1 MTKTRRKPAPAKPDT
16 PTAKRFSRQDFHI
29 ALLLL
34 LATLA
39 VFSQVRSYEFVSLD
53 DPEYITA
60 NPYVRA
66 GLAPESTAWAFTTNR
81 DGNWFPLTW
90 LSHMLVYQFFGPQ
103 SGFHHLANVLLH
115 LLSTLLLFAL
125 FRRMTGSSWRS
136 AFVACLFALHPLHV
150 ESVVWVSERKD
161 VLCAFFWI
169 LTMWGY
175 LHYVE
180 RPKLGSYLLF
190 LVPFCLGLM
199 SKAMII
205 TLPFV
210 LLLLDVWPLR
220 RIPLAK
226 SPLEGEPKEKAEA
239 HRTARSLAGIF
250 WEKVPLLALSAAMS
264 VVTYKVQ
271 QSGGAVVSTDWI
283 PFGTRLGNA
292 LISYLAYVA
301 QMVWPARLSV
311 FYPYPMNLPGW
322 QVIGAAVVLAAI
334 TILALRSLRHLPYIA
349 VGWFW
354 YLGTLVPVIGLVQVG
369 MQSRADRYTYLPL
382 IGIFILVAWGV
393 PDMLLRWPQA
403 KFALAGAA
411 IFACAAC
418 TLLTWYQILVWQSSA
433 SLYQHALKATPGS
446 HMGHYGMGGVLRD
459 QGRLEEAIP
468 YYLEAIRLAPRLASA
483 HGSLGGVLLSLGR
496 VDEAIAQFS
505 EAIRLHKDSVEDH
518 INLGIALSTLGKVSD
533 AIARFHE
540 AIRINPG
547 SANAHYNL
555 GRAYVS
561 AGNVDEALA
570 EFNETIRL
578 QPDNA
583 EAHYNLGSILAGQG
597 RLIGAVD
604 AFNAAIRLRP
614 DYASAHNNL
623 GGALAQLGKIDE
635 AITHFT
641 EALRISPDFVEARR
655 NLENALTLRDKP
667 IRR

>member
-1 MTKTRRKPAPAKPDT
+1 MIKNRRKPTPAKPDT
-16 PTAKRFSRQDFHI
+16 PAATHFSRQDFHI
-29 ALLLL
+29 AVLLL

-53 DPEYITA
+53 DPVYISA
-60 NPYVRA
+60 NPNVRA
-66 GLAPESTAWAFTTNR
+66 GLSSESMVWAFTTNR

-115 LLSTLLLFAL
+115 ILSTLLLFAL

-150 ESVVWVSERKD
+150 ESVAWVSERKD
-161 VLCAFFWI
+161 VLCGFFWI
-169 LTMWGY
+169 LAIWGY

-180 RPKLGSYLLF
+180 RPRPGSYLLV

-220 RIPLAK
+220 RIRLAK
-226 SPLEGEPKEKAEA
+226 SPLAGKPNRKAEA
-239 HRTARSLAGIF
+239 DRKARSVAAIF

-301 QMVWPARLSV
+301 QMVWPVRLSV

-322 QVIGAAVVLAAI
+322 QVAGAAVVLAAI
-334 TILALRSLRHLPYIA
+334 TILALHLLRRLPYMA

-354 YLGTLVPVIGLVQVG
+354 YLGTLVPVIGLIQVG
-369 MQSRADRYTYLPL
+369 MQSQADRYTYFPL
-382 IGIFILVAWGV
+382 IGISILAAWGV
-393 PDMLLRWPQA
+393 PDLLHRWPGA
-403 KFALAGAA
+403 KFALACST
-411 IFACAAC
+411 ITACSAC
-418 TLLTWYQILVWQSSA
+418 TLLTWYQIQVWQNST
-433 SLYQHALKATPGS
+433 SLYQHALRATPGS
-446 HMGHYGMGGVLRD
+446 HMGHYGMGGVLRN

-468 YYLEAIRLAPRLASA
+468 YYVEAIRLAPRLASA
-483 HGSLGGVLLSLGR
+483 HGGLGGVLLSLGR

-505 EAIRLHKDSVEDH
+505 EAIRLHPDSIEDH

-533 AIARFHE
+533 AIARFQE

-555 GRAYVS
+555 GRAYAN

-570 EFNETIRL
+570 QFNETIRL

-597 RLIGAVD
+597 RLVGAVE
-604 AFNAAIRLRP
+604 AFNAAIRIRP

-641 EALRISPDFVEARR
+641 EALHISPDFVEARR

-667 IRR
+667 PKR